1 MMGELK
7 MFKEIMKKT
16 FKKGVSFDIN
26 KMLKEM
32 EILSS
37 EIKEQGIVENK
48 QGEQIE
54 FVTLKIYLK

>member
-1 MMGELK
+1 

-37 EIKEQGIVENK
+37 EIKEQGIVENL
-48 QGEQIE
+48 QGQQIE